1 MSEEIIYKIEVPAN
15 RYDLLCLEGLARAIR
30 VFLQNTAEAATKTL
44 PKYRVI
50 VPEEGKIAT
59 LKVHP
64 ETAQIRPIVVAA
76 ILRNISFTQASYESF
91 IDLQDKLHNGIGRRR
106 QIVSM
111 GTHDLDTVQGPFSYE
126 AVAPER
132 ISFVPLNQ
140 ETLVDGLGMMSLYEN
155 DNKLKKFL
163 PIIKDSPVYPVI
175 YDSNHTVMSVPPI
188 INSDH
193 SKINLNTKNV
203 FIEITA
209 TDETKALVA
218 LNTITI
224 EFSKYCADP
233 YTVETVKIIYPNG
246 RTMITPDFS
255 DREEIVD
262 VEYINR
268 CIGIKL
274 EAQEMVGY
282 LKRMFVESEVIN
294 NGEQLRV
301 LVPPHRS
308 DIFHACDVMEDVAI
322 AYGFNRIPQSIPKS
336 STIAAAFPLNKLT
349 DLLRREVALVGFS
362 EVLTLTLCSHKENF
376 EYLKRTDPGNE
387 AVVLSNPKTV
397 EYEVVHTSLV
407 PEMLKTIASN
417 KKMPLPIKVFQIAD
431 VVLQDASKDVGAR
444 NERRLAAVICDLTSG
459 FEVIH
464 GLLDRVMQMVGVPMN
479 SESGYTIRPSSIPMY
494 FPGRQAEVLYQGK
507 VIGSFGIVHPE
518 VLNNFEVPNVA
529 SLLEINI
536 EPFL

>member
-1 MSEEIIYKIEVPAN
+1 M
-15 RYDLLCLEGLARAIR
+15 EGLARAIR
-30 VFLQNTAEAATKTL
+30 VFLDKESLNPL
-44 PKYRVI
+44 PKYSVY
-50 VPEEGKIAT
+50 VPEEGKISV

-111 GTHDLDTVQGPFSYE
+111 GTHDLDSVQGPFSYE
-126 AVAPER
+126 AVVPER

-140 ETLVDGLGMMSLYEN
+140 ESLVDGLGMMSLYET

-163 PIIKDSPVYPVI
+163 PLIRDSPVYPVI
-175 YDSNHTVMSVPPI
+175 YDSNRTVMSVPPI
-188 INSDH
+188 INSQH

-224 EFSKYCADP
+224 EFSKYCAEAF
-233 YTVETVKIIYPNG
+233 TVEAVKVIYPDG
-246 RTMITPDFS
+246 RAVITPDFS
-255 DREEIVD
+255 DRQEIVD

-268 CIGIKL
+268 CIGVQL
-274 EAQEMVGY
+274 SAQEMVGY
-282 LKRMFVESEVIN
+282 LKRMFVEAEVIN
-294 NGEQLRV
+294 SGEQLRV

-308 DIFHACDVMEDVAI
+308 DIFHACDIMEDVAI

-336 STIAAAFPLNKLT
+336 STIASAFPLNKLT

-376 EYLKRTDPGNE
+376 EYLKRVDPGNE
-387 AVVLSNPKTV
+387 AVVLSNPKTI

-407 PEMLKTIASN
+407 PEMLKTISSN

-431 VVLQDASKDVGAR
+431 VVFQDPSTDVGAR
-444 NERRLAAVICDLTSG
+444 NERRLSAVICDLNSG

-464 GLLDRVMQMVGVPMN
+464 GLLDRVMQMVGIPMN
-479 SESGYTIRPSSIPMY
+479 QETGYSIKPSAIPMY
-494 FPGRQAEVLYQGK
+494 FPGRQAEVIYQGK

-518 VLNNFEVPNVA
+518 VLDKFEVPNVA

>member
-1 MSEEIIYKIEVPAN
+1 M
-15 RYDLLCLEGLARAIR
+15 EGLARAIR
-30 VFLQNTAEAATKTL
+30 VFLEKTEDIASKLL
-44 PKYRVI
+44 PKYQVI
-50 VPEEGKIAT
+50 IPEEIVT
-59 LKVHP
+59 LKVAP
-64 ETAQIRPIVVAA
+64 ETARIRPFVVAA
-76 ILRNISFTQASYESF
+76 ILRNIRFTQAAYESF

-111 GTHDLDTVQGPFSYE
+111 GTHDLDSVQGPFTYE
-126 AVAPER
+126 AVVPER
-132 ISFVPLNQ
+132 ISFIPLNQ
-140 ETLVDGLGMMSLYEN
+140 EALVDGLGMMTLYET

-163 PIIKDSPVYPVI
+163 PLIRDSSVYPVI
-175 YDSNHTVMSVPPI
+175 YDSTRTVMSVPPI

-193 SKINLNTKNV
+193 SKISLNTRNV

-224 EFSKYCADP
+224 EFSQYCDEPSKA
-233 YTVETVKIIYPNG
+233 VEAVKIIYPDG
-246 RTMITPDFS
+246 RTVITPDFS

-274 EAQEMVGY
+274 SGQEMIGY
-282 LKRMFVESEVIN
+282 LKRMFVESEVISS
-294 NGEQLRV
+294 GEQLRV
-301 LVPPHRS
+301 FVPPHRS
-308 DIFHACDVMEDVAI
+308 DIFHACDIMEDVAI

-336 STIAAAFPLNKLT
+336 STIASAFPLNKLT

-376 EYLKRTDPGNE
+376 EYLKRSDPGNE
-387 AVVLSNPKTV
+387 AVVLSNPKTI

-431 VVLQDASKDVGAR
+431 VVLQDPSTDVGAR
-444 NERRLAAVICDLTSG
+444 NERRLAAVICDLNSG

-464 GLLDRVMQMVGVPMN
+464 GLLDRVMQMVGIKMSTDSMGN
-479 SESGYTIRPSSIPMY
+479 GYSIKPSSIPMY
-494 FPGRQAEVLYQGK
+494 FPGRQAEVIYQGK

-518 VLNNFEVPNVA
+518 VLEKFDVPNVA
-529 SLLEINI
+529 SLLELNI

>member
-1 MSEEIIYKIEVPAN
+1 M
-15 RYDLLCLEGLARAIR
+15 EGLARALK
-30 VFLQNTAEAATKTL
+30 VFLEKKTEEISL
-44 PKYRVI
+44 PKYRVN
-50 VPEEGKIAT
+50 VPEEGQIST
-59 LKVHP
+59 LKVSP
-64 ETAQIRPIVVAA
+64 ETAQIRPVVVAA
-76 ILRNISFTQASYESF
+76 ILRNIRFTQASYESF

-111 GTHDLDTVQGPFSYE
+111 GTHDLDTVKGPFTYE
-126 AVAPER
+126 AVIPER

-140 ETLVDGLGMMSLYEN
+140 EALVDGLGMMSLYES

-163 PIIKDSPVYPVI
+163 PIIRDSPVYPVI

-193 SKINLNTKNV
+193 SKISLATRNV

-224 EFSKYCADP
+224 EFSKYCDDP
-233 YTVETVKIIYPNG
+233 ATAVEAVKIIYPYG
-246 RTMITPDFS
+246 RTVITPDFS
-255 DREEIVD
+255 DREEIVN

-268 CIGIKL
+268 CIGL
-274 EAQEMVGY
+274 SLSGSEMVGY

-294 NGEQLRV
+294 SGSGSEGEQLRV
-301 LVPPHRS
+301 FVPPHRS

-376 EYLKRTDPGNE
+376 EFLKRQDPGNE
-387 AVVLSNPKTV
+387 AVVLSNPKTI

-431 VVLQDASKDVGAR
+431 VVLQDASTDVGAR
-444 NERRLAAVICDLTSG
+444 NERRLSAVICDLNSG

-464 GLLDRVMQMVGVPMN
+464 GLLDRVMQMVGIKM
-479 SESGYTIRPSSIPMY
+479 STDASDLTGYSIKPSTIPMY

-518 VLNNFEVPNVA
+518 VLEKFEVPNVA

>member
-1 MSEEIIYKIEVPAN
+1 M
-15 RYDLLCLEGLARAIR
+15 CLEGLARALK
-30 VFLQNTAEAATKTL
+30 VFLQSNEEALAKAL
-44 PKYRVI
+44 PKYRVA
-50 VPEEGKIAT
+50 VPEKIHE

-64 ETAQIRPIVVAA
+64 ETAQIRPVVVAA
-76 ILRNISFTQASYESF
+76 ILRNITFTQASYESF

-140 ETLVDGLGMMSLYEN
+140 EALVDGMGMMSLYET

-163 PIIKDSPVYPVI
+163 PIIRDSPVYPVI

-193 SKINLNTKNV
+193 SKISLNTKNV

-224 EFSKYCADP
+224 EFSKYCAEP
-233 YTVETVKIIYPNG
+233 CVVEAVKIVYPDG
-246 RTMITPDFS
+246 RTVITPDFS
-255 DREEIVD
+255 DREEVVD

-268 CIGIKL
+268 CIGVKL
-274 EAQEMVGY
+274 TAQEMVGY
-282 LKRMFVESEVIN
+282 LKRMFVEAEVIN
-294 NGEQLRV
+294 SGEQLRV
-301 LVPPHRS
+301 FVPPHRS

-376 EYLKRTDPGNE
+376 EYLKRVDPGNE
-387 AVVLSNPKTV
+387 AVVLSNPKTI

-431 VVLQDASKDVGAR
+431 VVLQDPSTDVGAR
-444 NERRLAAVICDLTSG
+444 NERRLSAVICDLTSG

-464 GLLDRVMQMVGVPMN
+464 GLLDRVMQMVGVEMN
-479 SESGYTIRPSSIPMY
+479 PETGYSIKPSNIPMY
-494 FPGRQAEVLYQGK
+494 FPGRQAEVIYQGK

-518 VLNNFEVPNVA
+518 VLDKFEVPNVA

>member
-1 MSEEIIYKIEVPAN
+1 
-15 RYDLLCLEGLARAIR
+15 LEGLARALK
-30 VFLQNTAEAATKTL
+30 VFLAADIATMAL

-50 VPEEGKIAT
+50 VPEGDALTT
-59 LKVHP
+59 LTVHP
-64 ETAQIRPIVVAA
+64 ETAQVRPVVVAA

-111 GTHDLDTVQGPFSYE
+111 GTHDLDTVKGPFSYE
-126 AVAPER
+126 AVAPEK

-140 ETLVDGLGMMSLYEN
+140 EALVDGMGMMSLYEN

-163 PIIKDSPVYPVI
+163 PIIRDSPIYPVI
-175 YDSNHTVMSVPPI
+175 YDSEHTVMSVPPI

-193 SKINLNTKNV
+193 SKISLATKNV

-233 YTVETVKIIYPNG
+233 CTVEAVKIVYPSG
-246 RTMITPDFS
+246 RTVITPDFS

-274 EAQEMVGY
+274 TADDMVGY
-282 LKRMFVESEVIN
+282 LKKMFVEARN
-294 NGEQLRV
+294 LNGAGEQLLV
-301 LVPPHRS
+301 QVPPHRS
-308 DIFHACDVMEDVAI
+308 DIFHACDIMEDVAI
-322 AYGFNRIPQSIPKS
+322 SYGFNRIPQSIPKS

-376 EYLKRTDPGNE
+376 EYLKRVDPGNE
-387 AVVLSNPKTV
+387 AVVLSNPKTI

-431 VVLQDASKDVGAR
+431 VVFQDSTSDVGAR
-444 NERRLAAVICDLTSG
+444 NERRLSAVICDLTSG

-464 GLLDRVMQMVGVPMN
+464 GLLDRVMQMVGIPMA
-479 SESGYTIRPSSIPMY
+479 SSPDSSYGYSIKPSSIPMY
-494 FPGRQAEVLYQGK
+494 FPGRQAEVFLQGK

-518 VLNNFEVPNVA
+518 VLDKFEVPNVA

>member
-1 MSEEIIYKIEVPAN
+1 M
-15 RYDLLCLEGLARAIR
+15 ARAIK
-30 VFLQNTAEAATKTL
+30 VFIDKEENPINLKL

-50 VPEEGKIAT
+50 VPSEDKIVKLT
-59 LKVHP
+59 VSP
-64 ETAQIRPIVVAA
+64 ETAQIRPVVVAA
-76 ILRNISFTQASYESF
+76 ILRNITFTQASYESF

-111 GTHDLDTVQGPFSYE
+111 GTHDLDTLTGPFTYE
-126 AVAPER
+126 ALAPEK

-140 ETLVDGLGMMSLYEN
+140 DSLVDGFGMMSLYET

-163 PIIKDSPVYPVI
+163 PIIRDSPVYPVV
-175 YDSNHTVMSVPPI
+175 YDSARRVMSVPPI

-193 SKINLNTKNV
+193 SKISLGTKNV

-224 EFSKYCADP
+224 EFSQYCADAC
-233 YTVETVKIIYPNG
+233 TVEAVQVIYTDAGNERTV
-246 RTMITPDFS
+246 ITPDFS
-255 DREEIVD
+255 DREEIVEA
-262 VEYINR
+262 EYINR
-268 CIGIKL
+268 CIGL
-274 EAQEMVGY
+274 SLSAQEMVGY
-282 LKRMFVESEVIN
+282 LKKMFVEAEVVGDS
-294 NGEQLRV
+294 NGQQIRV
-301 LVPPHRS
+301 FVPPHRS
-308 DIFHACDVMEDVAI
+308 DIFHACDIMEDVAI
-322 AYGFNRIPQSIPKS
+322 AYGFNRIPKSIPKS

-376 EYLKRTDPGNE
+376 EYLKRVDPGNE
-387 AVVLSNPKTV
+387 AVVLSNPKTI

-407 PEMLKTIASN
+407 PEMLKTISSN

-431 VVLQDASKDVGAR
+431 VVLQDPSTDVGAR
-444 NERRLAAVICDLTSG
+444 NERRLCAVVCDLTSG

-464 GLLDRVMQMVGVPMN
+464 GLLDRIFQMVGISMN
-479 SESGYTIRPSSIPMY
+479 PVDGYSIQTSSIPMY
-494 FPGRQAEVLYQGK
+494 FPGRQAEILYQGK
-507 VIGSFGIVHPE
+507 VVGSFGIVHPE
-518 VLNNFEVPNVA
+518 VLDKFEVPNVA
-529 SLLEINI
+529 SLIELNI

>member
-1 MSEEIIYKIEVPAN
+1 M
-15 RYDLLCLEGLARAIR
+15 CLEGLARAIR
-30 VFLQNTAEAATKTL
+30 VFLEKNSDAPL

-50 VPEEGKIAT
+50 VPEMMERITVK
-59 LKVHP
+59 P
-64 ETAQIRPIVVAA
+64 ETAQIRPVVVAA

-111 GTHDLDTVQGPFSYE
+111 GTHDFDKVQGPFTYE
-126 AVAPER
+126 AVTPEC

-140 ETLVDGLGMMSLYEN
+140 ELLVDGMGMMSLYET

-163 PIIKDSPVYPVI
+163 PIIRDSPVYPVI
-175 YDSNHTVMSVPPI
+175 YDSKRTVMSVPPI

-193 SKINLNTKNV
+193 SKISLATKNV

-224 EFSKYCADP
+224 EFSKYCAEAC
-233 YTVETVKIIYPNG
+233 TVEAVEIVYPDG
-246 RTMITPDFS
+246 RRVVTPNFE
-255 DREEIVD
+255 DREEIVS

-268 CIGIKL
+268 CIGVKL
-274 EAQEMVGY
+274 NATEMVGY
-282 LKRMFVESEVIN
+282 LKRMFVEAEVIN
-294 NGEQLRV
+294 SGEDLKV
-301 LVPPHRS
+301 FVPPHRS
-308 DIFHACDVMEDVAI
+308 DIFHACDIMEDVAI
-322 AYGFNRIPQSIPKS
+322 AYGFNNIPQSIPKC
-336 STIAAAFPLNKLT
+336 STIASAFPLNKLT

-376 EYLKRTDPGNE
+376 EYLKRVDPGNE
-387 AVVLSNPKTV
+387 AVVLSNPKTI

-407 PEMLKTIASN
+407 PEMLKTISSN

-431 VVLQDASKDVGAR
+431 VVLQDQSTDVGAR
-444 NERRLAAVICDLTSG
+444 NERRLSAVICDLTSG

-464 GLLDRVMQMVGVPMN
+464 GLLDRVMQMVGIPMN
-479 SESGYTIRPSSIPMY
+479 SSDSGYSIRPSNIAMY
-494 FPGRQAEVLYQGK
+494 FPGRQAEVVYQDK

-518 VLNNFEVPNVA
+518 VLGKFEVPNVA